1 MEYALIAIC
10 ECRISA
16 ENERE
21 AIHSLSRGIED
32 HVTDSGV
39 LKRLSVRKICGGV
52 DIGGMVEE

>member
-32 HVTDSGV
+32 HVTSAGV
-39 LKRLSVRKICGGV
+39 LKRLSIRKICGGV